1 MKDYL
6 NLVGYAQPIYR
17 KCELCSRVKDVSYRL
32 DVKNAESSNMLVGS
46 LDLCKVCAANMGEII
61 RKGQNMDIFK
71 MIMDQ
76 AAGVAI
82 AILLIIR
89 IENKLDGLTNAVIKL
104 SEAIRPTSE
113 KSFQTHDQF
122 TYLCKS

>member
-1 MKDYL
+1 
-6 NLVGYAQPIYR
+6 
-17 KCELCSRVKDVSYRL
+17 
-32 DVKNAESSNMLVGS
+32 
-46 LDLCKVCAANMGEII
+46 
-61 RKGQNMDIFK
+61 MDIFK

-89 IENKLDGLTNAVIKL
+89 IENKLDRLTNAVIKL

-113 KSFQTHDQF
+113 KSF
-122 TYLCKS
+122 